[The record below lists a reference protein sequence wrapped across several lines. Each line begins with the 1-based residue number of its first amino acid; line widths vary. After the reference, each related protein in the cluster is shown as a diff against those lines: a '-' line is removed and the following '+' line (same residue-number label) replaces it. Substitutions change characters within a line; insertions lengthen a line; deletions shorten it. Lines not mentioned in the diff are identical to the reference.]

1 MIVTLN
7 YIPQAVL
14 ETQALYPLIEQKFI
28 ELLLCPH
35 TSDLALDRRTCP
47 HFPGENIRVSER
59 KEKKST

>member
-14 ETQALYPLIEQKFI
+14 ETQALYLLIEQKFI

-35 TSDLALDRRTCP
+35 TSDLALDRRT
-47 HFPGENIRVSER
+47 
-59 KEKKST
+59 